1 MRGGDVFAV
10 SGMICVCGITF
21 LLGMFKFE
29 FSFMLDLNLLVPL
42 LGMVLYWAVIAVDY
56 GLPLT
61 GRFNKPTLIV
71 ASDISRFKVMMWFV
85 EYRFVDEPIST

>member
-29 FSFMLDLNLLVPL
+29 FSFMLDLNLPVPL
-42 LGMVLYWAVIAVDY
+42 LGMVLYWAFIAVD
-56 GLPLT
+56 
-61 GRFNKPTLIV
+61 
-71 ASDISRFKVMMWFV
+71 
-85 EYRFVDEPIST
+85 